1 MGLSMSRL
9 TVNAKGQVTLSRD
22 MLTHLGIHPG
32 DNVVVDKLPHGR
44 IEIRAVRPT
53 GRISD
58 VFDFLKQ
65 QDGLSLSIE
74 EMNKIGPAGPD
85 DKGDR

>member
-1 MGLSMSRL
+1 MSRL

-22 MLTHLGIHPG
+22 VLTHLGIHPG

-58 VFDFLKQ
+58 VFNFLKQ
-65 QDGLSLSIE
+65 QGGPSLSIE
-74 EMNKIGPAGPD
+74 EINKIGTPGPG
-85 DKGDR
+85 DKNHR

>member
-1 MGLSMSRL
+1 MSRL

-32 DNVVVDKLPHGR
+32 DNVVVDKLPNGR

-53 GRISD
+53 GKISD
-58 VFDFLKQ
+58 VFNFLKKQ
-65 QDGLSLSIE
+65 GGPSLSIE
-74 EMNKIGPAGPD
+74 EMNKIGTAGPG
-85 DKGDR
+85 DKNHR

>member
-1 MGLSMSRL
+1 MSRL
-9 TVNAKGQVTLSRD
+9 PVNAKGQVTLSRD

-58 VFDFLKQ
+58 VFDFLKKK
-65 QDGLSLSIE
+65 DGRSLSIE
-74 EMNKIGPAGPD
+74 DMNKIGTAGTG
-85 DKGDR
+85 DKNDR